1 MEELKVAEA
10 LTYLNQLDSRIDLND
25 TASDMWFY
33 AIGHMDFQ
41 KVIWIIRDYYA
52 NAKPG
57 FSGGVPP
64 LTPGMLKSRMNEM
77 ETRTESK
84 QRALEPPRNKV
95 PNLMSW
101 RQRNPEEWDRL
112 MRQGAEERYNEL
124 TRRGIKVDPPK
135 HMQATLNEG
144 GHSFAQG
151 GEQ

>member
-10 LTYLNQLDSRIDLND
+10 LTYLNQLDNRIDLND

-52 NAKPG
+52 NARPG

-64 LTPGMLKSRMNEM
+64 LTPGMLKSRMREM
-77 ETRTESK
+77 EERSESK
-84 QRALEPPRNKV
+84 QRALESPKNKT
-95 PNLMSW
+95 PNPMSW

-112 MRQGAEERYNEL
+112 MRQGAEDRYNEL
-124 TRRGIKVDPPK
+124 TRRGIKVNPPK
-135 HMQATLNEG
+135 HMQPSSPDG
-144 GHSFAQG
+144 GFSNPTK
-151 GEQ
+151 GE

>member
-77 ETRTESK
+77 EDRAESK
-84 QRALEPPRNKV
+84 QRALEPPKNKA
-95 PNLMSW
+95 PHPISF
-101 RQRNPEEWDRL
+101 RKRDPERWDRL
-112 MRQGAEERYNEL
+112 VEQGRQEHLADL
-124 TRRGIKVDPPK
+124 QRRGIIT
-135 HMQATLNEG
+135 QATLNEG
-144 GHSFAQG
+144 GFTHG

>member
-10 LTYLNQLDSRIDLND
+10 LTYLNQLDNRIDLND

-77 ETRTESK
+77 EDRAESK
-84 QRALEPPRNKV
+84 QRALEPPKNKA
-95 PNLMSW
+95 PHPISF
-101 RQRNPEEWDRL
+101 RKRDPERWDRL
-112 MRQGAEERYNEL
+112 MDQGRQEHLADL
-124 TRRGIKVDPPK
+124 QRRGIIT
-135 HMQATLNEG
+135 QATLNEG
-144 GHSFAQG
+144 GSLYAQG